1 MRSYSLLFLVPV
13 PSVQIKESPLNS
25 MKLNEPDYGKQIP
38 ISILMKAYWRA
49 LPQLMLWAM
58 MLLLAGVLVKTI
70 FLNKCPASADL
81 IYELGFVFEQMLYG
95 LLGGVLFY
103 LASVHV
109 ETAKQE
115 VLHDFTLLQVGL
127 IALRYVK
134 QIKLMLGISKDSSI
148 YKIGCLSREEV
159 EDVLKPLRWDE
170 DTVSSKRFLFLIQ
183 HIRSNCYDQLKS
195 DYIVEEED
203 LSFHPLNKYRRLL
216 RGLGNNAA
224 ALNQL
229 LTHFDKSGLLK
240 GSNLNRFLFI
250 PNSTTTIFTLF
261 ESADELA
268 IYMKSEFG
276 YLFLPSPLWR
286 CSKQN

>member
-1 MRSYSLLFLVPV
+1 
-13 PSVQIKESPLNS
+13 

-49 LPQLMLWAM
+49 LPQLMLWAL

-70 FLNKCPASADL
+70 FLNKCPASTDL

-203 LSFHPLNKYRRLL
+203 LSFHPLSKYRRLL
-216 RGLGNNAA
+216 SGLGNNAA

>member
-1 MRSYSLLFLVPV
+1 MRSYSLLFLVSV

-49 LPQLMLWAM
+49 LPQLMLWAL

-70 FLNKCPASADL
+70 FLNKCPASTDL

>member
-1 MRSYSLLFLVPV
+1 MRSYSLLFLVSV

-25 MKLNEPDYGKQIP
+25 MKLNEADYGKQIP

-49 LPQLMLWAM
+49 LPQLMLWAL

-70 FLNKCPASADL
+70 FLNKCPASTDL

>member
-1 MRSYSLLFLVPV
+1 MRSYSLLFLVSV

-49 LPQLMLWAM
+49 LPQLMLWAL

-70 FLNKCPASADL
+70 FLNRCPASADL
-81 IYELGFVFEQMLYG
+81 MYELGFVFEQMLYG

-183 HIRSNCYDQLKS
+183 HI
-195 DYIVEEED
+195 
-203 LSFHPLNKYRRLL
+203 LS
-216 RGLGNNAA
+216 
-224 ALNQL
+224 
-229 LTHFDKSGLLK
+229 
-240 GSNLNRFLFI
+240 
-250 PNSTTTIFTLF
+250 
-261 ESADELA
+261 
-268 IYMKSEFG
+268 
-276 YLFLPSPLWR
+276 
-286 CSKQN
+286 

>member
-1 MRSYSLLFLVPV
+1 
-13 PSVQIKESPLNS
+13 
-25 MKLNEPDYGKQIP
+25 
-38 ISILMKAYWRA
+38 MKAYWRA
-49 LPQLMLWAM
+49 LPQLMLWAL

-70 FLNKCPASADL
+70 FLNKCPASTDL

-115 VLHDFTLLQVGL
+115 VLHDFTLLHVGL

-170 DTVSSKRFLFLIQ
+170 DTVSSKRW
-183 HIRSNCYDQLKS
+183 HS
-195 DYIVEEED
+195 
-203 LSFHPLNKYRRLL
+203 
-216 RGLGNNAA
+216 
-224 ALNQL
+224 
-229 LTHFDKSGLLK
+229 
-240 GSNLNRFLFI
+240 
-250 PNSTTTIFTLF
+250 PNSVDI
-261 ESADELA
+261 
-268 IYMKSEFG
+268 
-276 YLFLPSPLWR
+276 
-286 CSKQN
+286 Q

>member
-1 MRSYSLLFLVPV
+1 
-13 PSVQIKESPLNS
+13 

-49 LPQLMLWAM
+49 LPQFMLWAL

-103 LASVHV
+103 LASVRV

-127 IALRYVK
+127 IALRRVEK
-134 QIKLMLGISKDSSI
+134 VKLMLGISKDSSI
-148 YKIGCLSREEV
+148 YEIGCLSREEV
-159 EDVLKPLRWDE
+159 ENVLKPLSWDE
-170 DTVSSKRFLFLIQ
+170 DTVSTERFLFLVRDID
-183 HIRSNCYDQLKS
+183 NVCYRPLKS
-195 DYIVEEED
+195 DLVVDKED
-203 LSFHPLNKYRRLL
+203 HSFHPLAKYRGLL

-240 GSNLNRFLFI
+240 GSNLNRFLFKRI
-250 PNSTTTIFTLF
+250 QARSATL
-261 ESADELA
+261 
-268 IYMKSEFG
+268 I
-276 YLFLPSPLWR
+276 
-286 CSKQN
+286 N

>member
-1 MRSYSLLFLVPV
+1 MRSYSLLFLVSV

-49 LPQLMLWAM
+49 LPQLMLWAL

-81 IYELGFVFEQMLYG
+81 IYELGFVFEQMLHG

-170 DTVSSKRFLFLIQ
+170 DTVSSERFLFLIQ

-195 DYIVEEED
+195 DYILEEED
-203 LSFHPLNKYRRLL
+203 LSFYPLNKYRRLL